1 MTENQWNPTAKS
13 KRCYHRVI
21 SGVERGGRLR
31 FLTLTSSD
39 AAPEDIQRSWR
50 KLYMRLKRRN
60 LLDGYIKVVEQAP
73 DGRKHLHILIRGPFI
88 KQAIIKAMWTDIHQ
102 SSIVDIRL
110 VKPRRTP
117 AAMASYMAKY
127 MSKEHAG
134 RYSWSWAWVW
144 RGFVGHW
151 TILKR
156 YVRWC
161 YYDKDVNPMPMV
173 LKLWRF
179 YLKTGKQPDW
189 ELFALR
195 TPSGMW

>member
-1 MTENQWNPTAKS
+1 MAESWNPTQKS

-21 SGVERGGRLR
+21 SGIERGGRLR

-50 KLYMRLKRRN
+50 KLYMRLKRRG

-88 KQAIIKAMWTDIHQ
+88 KQAIIKAMWNDIHR

-110 VKPRRTP
+110 LKPRRTP
-117 AAMASYMAKY
+117 AMMASYMAKY

-134 RYSWSWAWVW
+134 RYSWSWPWVW
-144 RGFVGHW
+144 RGFVRHW

-161 YYDKDVNPMPMV
+161 YYDQDVNPMTIV
-173 LKLWRF
+173 FQLWKW
-179 YLKTGKQPDW
+179 YLKTGNQPDW
-189 ELFALR
+189 ELFELR
-195 TPSGMW
+195 TPAGMW